1 MIPVAVSTWRSLLRQ
16 ARSRHL
22 EPGQTLFEEEAES
35 NHLWLVR
42 FGTLEIFKTFFGERQ
57 RLTLVRRGALLGE
70 GQLFEPAPCHASALA
85 LTPARVLELDVE
97 QVRCQVVDQPSLAL
111 PVLRGLVGRVR
122 EVEQNLVEHLVQ
134 RSLAMQI
141 QNARV
146 EGKIR
151 RRVQDLERSNS
162 DLSRLAWIDPLT
174 GCQNRRALDKQLQL
188 LCASPEPA
196 AVVMLDVDHFK
207 HYNDTQGHQA
217 GDKAL
222 QTLVRL
228 IQRRLRA
235 DDVLARYGGEEF
247 CLILKGIQPDA
258 AVRVCQRL
266 REAIR
271 EFAFP
276 HEEQQPSGD
285 FTVSLGLT
293 MYPLEAREPL
303 ELLRLADAR
312 LYEAK
317 HGGRDRL
324 EAGPYSLV

>member
-1 MIPVAVSTWRSLLRQ
+1 MLTLSRSTWKALLQR
-16 ARSRHL
+16 ARSRCL
-22 EPGQTLFEEEAES
+22 EPGQTLYEEEAEAS
-35 NHLWLVR
+35 GVWLVR
-42 FGTLEIFKTFFGERQ
+42 YGKLEVFKTFFGERH
-57 RLTLVRRGALLGE
+57 RLTLVGRGDMLGE
-70 GQLFEPAPCHASALA
+70 TQLFEPAPCHASAVALA
-85 LTPARVLELDVE
+85 PSRVLELPVE
-97 QVRCQVVDQPSLAL
+97 ELRQQVLQQPQLAL
-111 PVLRGLVGRVR
+111 PMLRGLVGRVR
-122 EVEQNLVEHLVQ
+122 QVEQNLVEHLVH
-134 RSLAMQI
+134 RNLEMQI

-151 RRVQDLERSNS
+151 RRVKDLERSNS

-174 GCQNRRALDKQLQL
+174 GCQNRRALDKQLQV
-188 LCASPEPA
+188 LCSSPDPA
-196 AVVMLDVDHFK
+196 AVVMIDVDHFK

-276 HEEQQPSGD
+276 HEELQPNGD
-285 FTVSLGLT
+285 FTVSLGLA
-293 MYPLEAREPL
+293 MYPAEGREPL

-317 HGGRDRL
+317 YGGRDRL
-324 EAGPYSLV
+324 SAGPYTLA

>member
-1 MIPVAVSTWRSLLRQ
+1 MLPLSRSTWKTLLQQ
-16 ARSRHL
+16 ARSRSL
-22 EPGQTLFEEEAES
+22 EPGQTLYEEEAEAS
-35 NHLWLVR
+35 GVWLVR
-42 FGTLEIFKTFFGERQ
+42 YGKLEIFKTFFGERH
-57 RLTLVRRGALLGE
+57 RLTLVGRGDLLGE
-70 GQLFEPAPCHASALA
+70 TQLFEPAPCHASAVA
-85 LTPARVLELDVE
+85 LTPSRVLELPVGE
-97 QVRCQVVDQPSLAL
+97 LRQQVLLQPQLAL
-111 PVLRGLVGRVR
+111 PMLRGLVSRVR
-122 EVEQNLVEHLVQ
+122 QVEQNLVEHLVH
-134 RSLAMQI
+134 RNLELQI

-151 RRVQDLERSNS
+151 RRVKDLERSNS

-174 GCQNRRALDKQLQL
+174 GCQNRRALDKQLQV
-188 LCASPEPA
+188 LCGSPDPA
-196 AVVMLDVDHFK
+196 AVVMIDVDHFK

-276 HEEQQPSGD
+276 HEELQPNGD
-285 FTVSLGLT
+285 FTVSLGLA
-293 MYPLEAREPL
+293 MYPAEGREPL

-317 HGGRDRL
+317 YGGRDRL
-324 EAGPYSLV
+324 SAGPYSLA